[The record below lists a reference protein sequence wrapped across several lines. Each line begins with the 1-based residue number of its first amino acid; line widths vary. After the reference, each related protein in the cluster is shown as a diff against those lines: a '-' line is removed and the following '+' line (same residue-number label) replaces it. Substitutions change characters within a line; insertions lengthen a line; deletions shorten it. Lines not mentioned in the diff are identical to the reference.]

1 MLLVF
6 DTGNSLNP
14 SLTIICRIDTLEKPS
29 MAARCVGFAVLKLC
43 VDITG
48 DQPTPNST
56 DTRIFL
62 NAGQYR
68 LPIVYGRVPAEG
80 DFSEALMDQLPHV
93 HDAYLNVRLFDPSV
107 DTPASARPDDGGWS
121 LNRDSGKYVDECSIA
136 GSLIHAMEF
145 ATEPLKKL
153 PIPDSFVADIKK
165 GAPIGEGEKNVVL
178 RQISEWMTQVFPP
191 LRQKI
196 PLIDPKFMLKYEDKV
211 GSFCALDML
220 YNMPIR
226 TDLLRSAKD
235 GLDAMPSGVGKKF
248 DNHIKYYKTYFRYL
262 PGSIPG
268 SSKKDSGKENIAD
281 LIIDDASLD
290 LDLSSYEYNPV
301 YNDDFSRTVGIELTQ
316 HACLLVVVTSV
327 DILTSQR
334 GALTVTSQ
342 TASPNIS
349 SRQNVNV
356 RTGTR
361 GTDFGDTGGGGRK
374 DVDERAFKLRGLV
387 GAYFGNHEPDAVW
400 WGIVPLL
407 VESPFQKRP
416 TRAGKLKG
424 SVPAAMP
431 ANRAMR
437 KKNSS
442 NGSLG
447 DTGDAVMSFQEG
459 PGQRGGPS
467 LGLNLKVN
475 QWTSGE
481 EAKVRNSNSK
491 LSEVEEK
498 LFFVNAGTHQVPLFC
513 GFPPEDLIKSPNP
526 LGWLLSTL
534 TTGVKSNDELAAGS
548 AGSWFNFGICNSSS
562 AVIDPSDA
570 DYNAR
575 RGKPMLKLS
584 PGASAMV
591 SVVDPRLRQFS
602 NNSITRDPTIQIR
615 EDLIHKVL
623 KARFLKHNPQTKVK
637 AVDDYKR
644 GQAQKMFKFK
654 FGKVEQRTYQQAI
667 PNNIYSETLMEEI
680 SKNFIRSISE

>member
-1 MLLVF
+1 
-6 DTGNSLNP
+6 
-14 SLTIICRIDTLEKPS
+14 

-48 DQPTPNST
+48 DQPSPNSN

-80 DFSEALMDQLPHV
+80 NFSESLMDQLPHI

-121 LNRDSGKYVDECSIA
+121 LNRDSGKFVDECSIA
-136 GSLIHAMEF
+136 GCLLSAMDF

-153 PIPDSFVADIKK
+153 PIPDSFVSDIKK

-178 RQISEWMTQVFPP
+178 RQMSEWMTQVFPP

-196 PLIDPKFMLKYEDKV
+196 PLIDPKFMLKYEDKI

-226 TDLLRSAKD
+226 SELLRSAKD
-235 GLDAMPSGVGKKF
+235 GLDAMPGGGKKY

-262 PGSIPG
+262 PGSNG
-268 SSKKDSGKENIAD
+268 GLSKKDGAKENIAD

-290 LDLSSYEYNPV
+290 LDPTSYEYNPV
-301 YNDDFSRTVGIELTQ
+301 YNDDFSRTVGIELS
-316 HACLLVVVTSV
+316 ANSCLLVVVTSV

-334 GALTVTSQ
+334 GGNTSSQ

-349 SRQNVNV
+349 ATRQNINL

-361 GTDFGDTGGGGRK
+361 GSETGDGSGGRK
-374 DVDERAFKLRGLV
+374 GVDERAFKLRGLV
-387 GAYFGNHEPDAVW
+387 GAFFGNHEPDAVW

-407 VESPFQKRP
+407 VESPFQRRP

-424 SVPAAMP
+424 ATPAPMP

-437 KKNSS
+437 KKNSA
-442 NGSLG
+442 NGSFG
-447 DTGDAVMSFQEG
+447 ESGDAVVSFQQESG
-459 PGQRGGPS
+459 PRGA
-467 LGLNLKVN
+467 LNLNLKVN
-475 QWTSGE
+475 QWTSGDDI
-481 EAKVRNSNSK
+481 KGRHSNSK
-491 LSEVEEK
+491 LLEAEET
-498 LFFVNAGTHQVPLFC
+498 LYFVNAGTHQIPLFC
-513 GFPPEDLIKSPNP
+513 GFPPEDLIKAPNP

-534 TTGVKSNDELAAGS
+534 TTGVKSNDELTS
-548 AGSWFNFGICNSSS
+548 TNSRSWFNLSICNSSS
-562 AVIDPSDA
+562 AVVDPSDA

-575 RGKPMLKLS
+575 RGKPILKLS

-591 SVVDPRLRQFS
+591 SIVDPRLRQFS
-602 NNSITRDPTIQIR
+602 NNSVTRDPTIQIR

-654 FGKVEQRTYQQAI
+654 YGRVEQRSYQQAI
-667 PNNIYSETLMEEI
+667 PSNIYSETLLEEI
-680 SKNFIRSISE
+680 SRNFIKSISE